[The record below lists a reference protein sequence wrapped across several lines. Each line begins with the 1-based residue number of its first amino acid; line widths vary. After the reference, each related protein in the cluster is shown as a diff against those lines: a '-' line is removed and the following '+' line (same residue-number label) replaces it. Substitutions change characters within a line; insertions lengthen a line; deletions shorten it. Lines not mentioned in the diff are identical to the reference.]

1 MEQVDQ
7 IREDYKIK
15 TEGIIQNM
23 QQAIDESF
31 NRIDAQLD
39 QIFNDKFSFIQRSP
53 SQLQSDLP
61 KINTLFQFQNYDYQ
75 KQINQ
80 EVTSLIKTNIQ
91 KVFQK
96 KDQYYQNQQKENQI
110 KWENKIQ
117 EKDYQ
122 IQQFI
127 NKQTIQQSSIS
138 TQFNL
143 KPFTYQLIQQNSIK
157 QNELCFVIAINQDCS
172 ILVAGCDSQIKVFEF
187 QQEIMKQVQL
197 QSEHGGCVTTLNF
210 MKRSDQFISGSNDKQ
225 IIIWKRNQSNS
236 WISQQ
241 KLNGH
246 TNLIVSGSCDN
257 QIKFWL
263 KQNEWICSQII
274 TDHNVGV
281 YGLSLNEQ
289 QNRVISCG
297 DGKFIIVIE
306 EQNKQWIV
314 IQKITVEINGYR
326 LCFIDDNTFTFQ
338 PYAKEYMHVFEMNS
352 TNKYT
357 KTKDIPVKGG
367 SDSCSFPQQYI
378 KSKCILVNKNASN
391 VNLIRKKQNGEF
403 IIEQSIYFGTGSNY
417 GYMTD
422 DGQYLITWDYQTKEY
437 QIGNIKNYE
446 LLNTINIIDQLISN
460 QVIAQAH

>member
-1 MEQVDQ
+1 MQEQVDQ

-39 QIFNDKFSFIQRSP
+39 QILNDKFNFIQISP

-61 KINTLFQFQNYDYQ
+61 KINTLIQFQNQDYQ

-110 KWENKIQ
+110 KWENQIQ
-117 EKDYQ
+117 EKD
-122 IQQFI
+122 QQFI

-157 QNELCFVIAINQDCS
+157 QYERCFAIAVNQDCS
-172 ILVAGCDSQIKVFEF
+172 ILVAGCSNQIKVFEF
-187 QQEIMKQVQL
+187 QQAIMKQVQL
-197 QSEHGGCVTTLNF
+197 LSEHSNDVATLNF
-210 MKRSDQFISGSNDKQ
+210 MKRSDQFISGSDDKQ
-225 IIIWKRNQSNS
+225 IIIWKRNQNNS

-246 TNLIVSGSCDN
+246 TSYIRCLIINNNEDLIVSGSYDN
-257 QIKFWL
+257 TIKFWQ
-263 KQNEWICSQII
+263 KQNEWICSQTI
-274 TDHNVGV
+274 TDHNDGV

-297 DGKFIIVIE
+297 NDQFILVIE

-314 IQKITVEINGYR
+314 IQKITVETRGFR
-326 LCFIDDNTFTFQ
+326 LCYIDNNTFTFQ
-338 PYAKEYMHVFEMNS
+338 PNGKEYMHVFEMNS
-352 TNKYT
+352 TNKQYT
-357 KTKDIPVKGG
+357 KTKDIPVKGS
-367 SDSCSFPQQYI
+367 SDHYFFPQQYI

-403 IIEQSIYFGTGSNY
+403 IIEQSIDFGTGTIF

-437 QIGNIKNYE
+437 QIRKYQE
-446 LLNTINIIDQLISN
+446 L
-460 QVIAQAH
+460 